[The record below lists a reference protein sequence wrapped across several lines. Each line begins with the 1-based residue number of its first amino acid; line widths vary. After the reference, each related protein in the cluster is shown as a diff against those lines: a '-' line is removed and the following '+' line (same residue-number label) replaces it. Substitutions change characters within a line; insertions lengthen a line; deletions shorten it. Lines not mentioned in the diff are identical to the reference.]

1 MRILDVAGSFSLIPV
16 RCYNPIYNQGH
27 LTWPVTPL
35 LYLPFSLLT
44 LFGDGFSVDL
54 YNVEANIE
62 RKRERD
68 AEHNNSTFNPSAI
81 NSCHEL

>member
-1 MRILDVAGSFSLIPV
+1 MFAVSFSLMPV
-16 RCYNPIYNQGH
+16 RCYNPMDNLGH
-27 LTWPVTPL
+27 LTLPVTQL
-35 LYLPFSLLT
+35 LYLSFSTLT

-68 AEHNNSTFNPSAI
+68 AEHNNST
-81 NSCHEL
+81 L

>member
-1 MRILDVAGSFSLIPV
+1 M
-16 RCYNPIYNQGH
+16 YNQGH
-27 LTWPVTPL
+27 LTWPVTQL
-35 LYLPFSLLT
+35 LYLPFSILT

-68 AEHNNSTFNPSAI
+68 AEHNNST
-81 NSCHEL
+81 L